1 MEPSLFK
8 FQQIV
13 FESEKLDNSS
23 TVWNNALWEANIPR
37 MYEELKPYH
46 FYSSF
51 TLNCW
56 EQSCV
61 CLLLDPPTSQHT
73 LLLNQLLTQGD
84 KLL

>member
-56 EQSCV
+56 EQKKRKKKKENAPM
-61 CLLLDPPTSQHT
+61 DIAT
-73 LLLNQLLTQGD
+73 G
-84 KLL
+84 